1 MLSLSE
7 ILSEGC
13 VSVSL
18 GASTKAGVLSE
29 LAALYARSDLA
40 VAPEVIAD
48 VLEERERL
56 ASTGV
61 GSGVAIPH
69 GRLSDIPG
77 VRLVL
82 GMHRDGVDFDAVD
95 GRPVHIFVGVL
106 APDGQAS
113 QHLKV
118 LARVSR
124 LLRDSAFRERLL
136 AAGSAEEAHRCLLE
150 MDERHSS
157 LASS

>member
-1 MLSLSE
+1 VLTLAE
-7 ILSEGC
+7 ILPERC
-13 VSVSL
+13 VSTAL
-18 GASTKAGVLSE
+18 DASSKGDVLKQ
-29 LAALYARSDLA
+29 LASLYAHSDLA
-40 VAPEVIAD
+40 IDPGSISE

-69 GRLSDIPG
+69 GRLADIPG

-82 GMHRDGVDFDAVD
+82 GTHRAGVDFDAVD
-95 GRPVHIFVGVL
+95 GRPVHILVGVL

-124 LLRDSAFRERLL
+124 LLRDANLRERLL
-136 AAGSAEEAHRCLLE
+136 AAESASDAHRCLIE
-150 MDERHSS
+150 MDERLSA
-157 LASS
+157 L

>member
-1 MLSLSE
+1 MLTLAA
-7 ILSEGC
+7 ILPEQC
-13 VSVSL
+13 VSTSL
-18 GASTKAGVLSE
+18 DATSKRGALE
-29 LAALYARSDLA
+29 QLAALFGGSNLDIAASD
-40 VAPEVIAD
+40 IAA

-69 GRLSDIPG
+69 GRLADLPG

-82 GMHRDGVDFDAVD
+82 GTHRAGVDFDAVD

-113 QHLKV
+113 VHLKV
-118 LARVSR
+118 LALVSR
-124 LLRDSAFRERLL
+124 LLRDAQLRERLL
-136 AAGSAEEAHRCLLE
+136 AAETASEAHRCLIE
-150 MDERHSS
+150 MDERLSA
-157 LASS
+157 L

>member
-1 MLSLSE
+1 VLTLAE
-7 ILSEGC
+7 ILPERC
-13 VSVSL
+13 VSTSL
-18 GASTKAGVLSE
+18 DAPSKAEVLRQ
-29 LAALYARSDLA
+29 LAALYAHSDLA
-40 VAPEVIAD
+40 IDPASISE

-69 GRLSDIPG
+69 GRLGDIPG

-82 GMHRDGVDFDAVD
+82 GTHHAGVDFDAVD
-95 GRPVHIFVGVL
+95 GRPVHILVGVL

-124 LLRDSAFRERLL
+124 LLRDPQLREQLMSAESPSDAYRALIETDERL
-136 AAGSAEEAHRCLLE
+136 SAV
-150 MDERHSS
+150 
-157 LASS
+157 